1 MAGRW
6 NFLWGWSIFRN
17 YISFRECKNPWLEPF
32 PHSRRGEHWGVGVGW
47 LVLEPDGPL
56 MISYDQSIESL
67 VVGFLVHSILISS
80 LNFGR
85 LGLLGSQPFQKR
97 DALNFVD
104 LRSKEMFPLNNF
116 VPISSLVVKTHQKN
130 HLRKHLPEVP
140 FLFLGEKFRDSS
152 SQKSQQEPPA
162 VKNRRWVALQVKGYG
177 FIACEAFPDQDV
189 YFLFW
194 RVNCH
199 KAGGRV
205 YPVSGWKGWVFWGI
219 RLESKSVV
227 FFLDSAV
234 FFFSPLSVKH
244 QKGDPEKKHKKTE
257 KMIFVDL
264 CIVFWGSACL
274 FSFFCFSLGIFAS

>member
-189 YFLFW
+189 FVLKSELPQGRWPGLPRFGVEGLGFLGDPLG
-194 RVNCH
+194 VE
-199 KAGGRV
+199 
-205 YPVSGWKGWVFWGI
+205 VSG
-219 RLESKSVV
+219 V
-227 FFLDSAV
+227 FFGFRS

-244 QKGDPEKKHKKTE
+244 QKGDPEKKT
-257 KMIFVDL
+257 
-264 CIVFWGSACL
+264 
-274 FSFFCFSLGIFAS
+274 